1 MRTCIWLEARRI
13 SWMVLRDVDHRW
25 VGTVY
30 AFLLFFVAI
39 TLSRIGELCV
49 FRDNNNFL
57 RKYSLG
63 SWTEIVWNRVFIN
76 FVFLLFLWQWFALLK
91 VEWSKNVWN
100 RIVHS
105 LCFFLFQWRSN
116 NFFLTFQNW
125 WFNWWFTRNV

>member
-1 MRTCIWLEARRI
+1 
-13 SWMVLRDVDHRW
+13 MVLRDVDHRW
-25 VGTVY
+25 VSTVY

-57 RKYSLG
+57 GKK
-63 SWTEIVWNRVFIN
+63 
-76 FVFLLFLWQWFALLK
+76 FAWKLNGDCLESCIYK
-91 VEWSKNVWN
+91 LCVSSFSVIMICSFERSKNVWN

-116 NFFLTFQNW
+116 NFFLTFQN
-125 WFNWWFTRNV
+125 